1 LNIKAADPQTKL
13 AVNRAVANLLRIA
26 EADLKDAEL
35 LSSGRNPGNAPA
47 LLHLAVDRLVQAVI
61 ATERGWPVGS
71 DGRDDLDLV
80 PDENPLKPMLASAT
94 RSGSSSGP
102 PAVQKDGSAP
112 VLPDRQKLREG
123 ILAAKALLKNL
134 AARFEVDLF
143 GGGIAGRATP
153 IPPEPA
159 PIPKPAPAAIK
170 AKPPR
175 APVAAGIQQAVP
187 PEPTKRQLPQP
198 VALPPVRPKRP
209 PPSESDDIEGRT
221 PIETKSAP
229 NSTASTSFWLLMD
242 RWSIPDIPA
251 LELIGHLGG
260 LTKKGTRPRFRLV
273 GEEVDM
279 LRGLQEIDAALVPLQ
294 LDPRDWLDQ
303 PLKAEPFGG
312 ATPMVYLTRT
322 RLKGIRDTIR
332 YILQI
337 GLELSMSASGKSGA
351 C

>member
-80 PDENPLKPMLASAT
+80 PDENPLRPMLASAT

-159 PIPKPAPAAIK
+159 P
-170 AKPPR
+170 
-175 APVAAGIQQAVP
+175 
-187 PEPTKRQLPQP
+187 
-198 VALPPVRPKRP
+198 
-209 PPSESDDIEGRT
+209 
-221 PIETKSAP
+221 TKSAP

-332 YILQI
+332 YILQN

>member
-80 PDENPLKPMLASAT
+80 PDENPLRPMLASAT

-159 PIPKPAPAAIK
+159 P
-170 AKPPR
+170 
-175 APVAAGIQQAVP
+175 
-187 PEPTKRQLPQP
+187 
-198 VALPPVRPKRP
+198 
-209 PPSESDDIEGRT
+209 
-221 PIETKSAP
+221 TKSAP